1 MFPVHKI
8 VVPPA
13 LRNVPNGE
21 VPARLLVNVKPYGQL
36 FWKAA
41 VAYNNLVE
49 AAKKDGIILGHV
61 GAYRSLDQQVALFK
75 TRYSR
80 KPTGRVP
87 AVTRVWNGDV
97 WHLRKGCAP
106 AATPGKSNH
115 GLAIAVDLCEM
126 VGKRPISLTM
136 VGRRW
141 LLSNAEKYGWCWE
154 VADPG
159 SPNFELWHLVCWDA
173 GKVPVDE
180 PMKPA
185 SRPKRLNRRE
195 RRGLG

>member
-8 VVPPA
+8 VLPPA

-49 AAKKDGIILGHV
+49 AAKADGINLGHV

-75 TRYSR
+75 ARYSK

-87 AVTRVWNGDV
+87 SVTRVWNGDV
-97 WHLRKGCAP
+97 WHLKKNCAP
-106 AATPGKSNH
+106 SATPGKSNH
-115 GLAIAVDLCEM
+115 GFGISVDLCDM
-126 VGKRPISLTM
+126 VGKRPVSLSNMT
-136 VGRRW
+136 RRW
-141 LLSNAEKYGWCWE
+141 LVSNAEKYGWCWE
-154 VADPG
+154 VADPTN
-159 SPNFELWHLVCWDA
+159 PNFELWHLVCWDA
-173 GKVPVDE
+173 AKVPVEE
-180 PMKPA
+180 PLKPA
-185 SRPKRLNRRE
+185 TRPKRLTRHE
-195 RRGLG
+195 KRGIG